1 MKIKCLIQDDDLKFT
16 KYGIYTTE
24 HLPDEDGDIRVV
36 CDGGWGS
43 MLFASEFEIM
53 EECDAEVD

>member
-16 KYGIYTTE
+16 KDGIYTTE

-36 CDGGWGS
+36 CDGGWES
-43 MLFASEFEIM
+43 V
-53 EECDAEVD
+53 CW